1 MEVNGD
7 SRTPQSDTFL
17 PPIINKSKLIAKN
30 GEPKSFASQEK
41 HETFIF
47 EQNGGNSEN
56 NFTNG
61 PDAFGILN

>member
-1 MEVNGD
+1 M
-7 SRTPQSDTFL
+7 
-17 PPIINKSKLIAKN
+17 AKN